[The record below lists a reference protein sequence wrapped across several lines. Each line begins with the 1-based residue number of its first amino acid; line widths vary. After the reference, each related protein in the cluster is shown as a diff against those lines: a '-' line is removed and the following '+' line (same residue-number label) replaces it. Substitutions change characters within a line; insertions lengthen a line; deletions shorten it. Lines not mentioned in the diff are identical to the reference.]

1 MPTQATN
8 IQTTTLSANAVRTRY
23 TYLYREAAE
32 MRRLY
37 DMYALAAGADKG
49 DLEKREF
56 MGSTVTYNFLSDM
69 TPGTSAISQTSDIT
83 PQTLRD
89 AVATVTPTS
98 RADAIQWAEA
108 VEIQAYTNWGASAF
122 KKVGKAAMES
132 LEILAYTA
140 ALTGGL
146 VQRAVARASLDA
158 GTSGH
163 RWTDSQIA
171 KAAARVTALKCPPL
185 TNANGELFGGRPML
199 MATAHT
205 DAFYDLFSGGNVVS
219 VGQYQNKGLI
229 FNPYNELGEMHQFKL
244 MISPWAKVFG
254 GAGIDATAGTAATTL
269 SAAAT
274 ALGLTATIAAG
285 TNIAIGSYLTIGTEE
300 TGSTLYPTNEIVTVS
315 DDYTLAAT
323 TLYFVGEGANGG
335 LRFDHASAS
344 PVRNADNVYP
354 VVYGS
359 NNSLVK
365 IYANQIGP
373 FAQVIG
379 PKETGVVNQ
388 FSTLGYKWYGGYGLI
403 ADNYIM
409 RGEYASS
416 VQA

>member
-1 MPTQATN
+1 MS
-8 IQTTTLSANAVRTRY
+8 IQTTSNLTNAIRTRY
-23 TYLYREAAE
+23 TYMYREAVE

-37 DMYALAAGADKG
+37 DWYAMAAGADKG

-56 MGSTVTYNFLSDM
+56 MGSSVTYNFLSDM
-69 TPGTSAISQTSDIT
+69 APGVTAISQTADIN
-83 PQTLRD
+83 PQTLVD

-108 VEIQAYTNWGASAF
+108 VEIQAYTNYGASAF
-122 KKVGKAAMES
+122 KKVGKGAMES

-146 VQRAVARASLDA
+146 IQRAAARANLDA

-163 RWTDSQIA
+163 RWTDASIG

-199 MATAHT
+199 MATAHS
-205 DAFYDLFSGGNVVS
+205 DAFYDLFAGGNVVS
-219 VGQYQNKGLI
+219 VGQYQQKGLI
-229 FNPYNELGEMHQFKL
+229 FNPYMELGEMHQFKL

-254 GAGIDATAGTAATTL
+254 GAGADNASSAATTL
-269 SAAAT
+269 SAAT
-274 ALGLTATIAAG
+274 NPLDLTATIASG
-285 TNIAIGSYLTIGTEE
+285 SNVAIGQYLTVGTEE
-300 TGSTLYPTNEIVTVS
+300 TGSTLYPTNELVVVS
-315 DDYTLAAT
+315 DDYTLTDT

-335 LRFDHASAS
+335 FRFAHASGAA
-344 PVRNADNVYP
+344 VRNADNVYP

-359 NNSLVK
+359 NMSMVK

-373 FAQVIG
+373 FAQLVG
-379 PKETGVVNQ
+379 PKEDGIVNQ

-409 RGEYASS
+409 RGEYSSS

>member
-1 MPTQATN
+1 MAQ
-8 IQTTTLSANAVRTRY
+8 IQTTSNLSNSVRTRY

-37 DMYALAAGADKG
+37 DLYSMAAGADKG

-69 TPGTSAISQTSDIT
+69 APGTSAISQTSDIS
-83 PQTLRD
+83 PQTLTD

-108 VEIQAYTNWGASAF
+108 VDIQAYTNYGASAHQ
-122 KKVGKAAMES
+122 KVGKASMES

-140 ALTGGL
+140 ALGGGL
-146 VQRAVARASLDA
+146 IQRAAARASLDA

-163 RWTDSQIA
+163 RWTDSAIA

-185 TNANGELFGGRPML
+185 TNPTGELFGGRPML
-199 MATAHT
+199 MATAHS

-219 VGQYQNKGLI
+219 VGQYQQKGLV

-254 GAGIDATAGTAATTL
+254 AAGADNGSNAATTL
-269 SAAAT
+269 SAAT
-274 ALGLTATIAAG
+274 SPLDLDATIASG
-285 TNIAIGSYLTIGTEE
+285 TNIAIGQYITFGTEE
-300 TGSTLYPTNEIVTVS
+300 TGSTFYPTNELVVVS
-315 DDYTLAAT
+315 DDYTLTDT
-323 TLYFVGEGANGG
+323 TLYFVGEAANGG
-335 LRFDHASAS
+335 LRFAHASGTG
-344 PVRNADNVYP
+344 VRNADNVYP

-359 NNSLVK
+359 NMSMVK
-365 IYANQIGP
+365 IYARQIGP
-373 FAQVIG
+373 FAMLVG
-379 PKETGVVNQ
+379 PKEDGIVNQ

-409 RGEYASS
+409 RGEYSSS